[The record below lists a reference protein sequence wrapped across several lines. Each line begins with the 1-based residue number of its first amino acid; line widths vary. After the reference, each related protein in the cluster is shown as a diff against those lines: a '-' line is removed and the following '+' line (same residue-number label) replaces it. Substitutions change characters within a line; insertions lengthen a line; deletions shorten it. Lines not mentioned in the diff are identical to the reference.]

1 VLPSSWGL
9 AYGEGMKNQFG
20 CRTFCRKS
28 TLTMAV
34 LAGLATTSTAFAQST
49 TGNIS
54 GSVPAGSNQ
63 TIVVEGSTGVRREVQ
78 PDAKGR
84 YSATNLPLGSYK
96 VSLLRDGA
104 TVETRENVG
113 LRVGQSTDVSFASAS
128 ATDATS
134 LSGVTVSG
142 TVLPNIDVTTVDS
155 RTVITAEQL
164 AKLPMGRNA
173 EAVAKLAPGVVA
185 NSGGFTSG
193 TGRSTVSFSGSSV
206 TENAYYINGFN
217 TTDPLNGMGGLQLPY
232 GAIDQQEVYTGGYS
246 AQYGRSDG
254 GVISQ
259 VGKRGTNE
267 WKFGAQLLWEPAFAR
282 AKYQDLHYTST
293 PATQVAGNLYW
304 PKSENTRSTTT
315 VSAYAGGP
323 LIKDKLFLFVAGEF
337 ERNEQHNVNAVDN
350 TSTPASTNRF
360 NAPRWYGKLDWNITD
375 NNILEV
381 TGASDKREG
390 SGTRYYY
397 DFNDRKRL
405 GTIGPVDDTKTGGD
419 LHVFKYTG
427 YITDSLT
434 ISALWGE
441 MKTSDYDSPGAY
453 DPNLTRVANVTSQN
467 PALNGGT
474 PIGNTQ
480 VTSLADADRGNKQRN
495 FRLDISYQ
503 IGDHTI
509 LAGIDNMKSQ
519 ANDIGTRDPGP
530 GYVWNY
536 GHTINPNAPIS
547 TAAGDQFVPAPAL
560 YPNGADGYY
569 VSQNVSNNLV
579 TVRSDQRAQYL
590 EDKWQVTDRVLL
602 SLGIRNDQ
610 FTDYNPFGQAFI
622 TQTKPQW
629 APRIGASWDVLGD
642 GSFKVFGN
650 AGRYYLGL
658 PLNPATGAASGYVST
673 QTYYTYGGID
683 ANGVPTGLTQI
694 SGAVSANNSYGVP
707 PDPRA
712 VTARNLEAEH
722 QDEFILG
729 FDKTLGENWVYGA
742 KLTRRLLRTAI
753 DDYCEIDRVTDKAAA
768 LGFTPDPSKTNSCY
782 LINAGQSNTF
792 TLLDA
797 QGNQLLVPLSREEM
811 GFQALKRKYYGLE
824 LFMEHSFDGTWYGTF
839 DYVFSRSYGNT
850 EGQVRSD
857 LRQGGA
863 SASEDWDNS
872 AIMVNTNGVQNNDH
886 THVFKAYGYWQVAPE
901 WQVSGNLNVASGGP
915 ELCLGYYGPDHSN
928 PTGYGNAYHWCD
940 GEPSPP
946 GSHGRLPW
954 TFTLDLGVTW
964 RPGFA
969 NDKLAFAANVFNVL
983 NQQRAIF
990 RNPNKE
996 GDSPYTPN
1004 PQYRIPLYETDPR
1017 YARLSVTYDF

>member
-1 VLPSSWGL
+1 
-9 AYGEGMKNQFG
+9 MKKHVG
-20 CRTFCRKS
+20 YS
-28 TLTMAV
+28 TLCRRTTLAAAV
-34 LAGLATTSTAFAQST
+34 LAGLATAPAAFAQST

-54 GSVPAGSNQ
+54 GTVPAGANQ

-78 PDAKGR
+78 PDPRGK
-84 YSATNLPLGSYK
+84 YSASNLPLGSYT
-96 VSLLRDGA
+96 VTLLRDGTA
-104 TVETRENVG
+104 VDTRKNVG
-113 LRVGQSTDVSFASAS
+113 LRVGQSTDVSFDA
-128 ATDATS
+128 ATANAGDATS
-134 LSGVTVSG
+134 LSGVTVTSN
-142 TVLPNIDVTTVDS
+142 TLPNIDVTTVDS
-155 RTVITAEQL
+155 RTVITSEQL
-164 AKLPMGRNA
+164 AKLPLGRNA
-173 EAVAKLAPGVVA
+173 EAIAKLAPGVVA
-185 NSGGFTSG
+185 NSGGFTSA
-193 TGRSTVSFSGSSV
+193 TAKPTVSFGGSSV

-267 WKFGAQLLWEPAFAR
+267 WHFGAQILWEPSFAR
-282 AKYQDLHYTST
+282 AKYPDLHYTST

-323 LIKDKLFLFVAGEF
+323 LIKDKLFLFVAGEY
-337 ERNEQHNVNAVDN
+337 ERNEQHNVNTVDN
-350 TSTPASTNRF
+350 TGTPASTNRF
-360 NAPRWYGKLDWNITD
+360 NSPRWYGKLDWNITD
-375 NNILEV
+375 NHIIEV

-390 SGTRYYY
+390 TGTRYYY

-405 GTIGPVDDTKTGGD
+405 GTIGPVDNTKTGGD

-427 YITDSLT
+427 YITDALT
-434 ISALWGE
+434 ISALYGE

-480 VTSLADADRGNKQRN
+480 IGSLADPDRGNKQRN

-503 IGDHTI
+503 LGDHTI

-519 ANDIGTRDPGP
+519 AIDNGTRDPGP

-536 GHTINPNAPIS
+536 GHTNNPNAPIS

-560 YPNGADGYY
+560 YPNGATGYY
-569 VSQNVSNNLV
+569 VSRNVSNNLV
-579 TVRSDQRAQYL
+579 TVRSDQRAQYI
-590 EDKWQVTDRVLL
+590 EDKWQVTDRWLL
-602 SLGIRNDQ
+602 SLGLRNDQ
-610 FTDYNPFGQAFI
+610 FTDYNPFGEEFI

-673 QTYYTYGGID
+673 QTYFTYGGID

-694 SGAVSANNSYGVP
+694 SGPVSANNSYGVP
-707 PDPRA
+707 PDPRT
-712 VTARNLEAEH
+712 VTARNLKPEH

-742 KLTRRLLRTAI
+742 KATRRLLRTAI

-768 LGFTPDPSKTNSCY
+768 LGYTPDPSKTNSCY
-782 LINAGQSNTF
+782 LINAGASNTF

-824 LFMEHSFDGTWYGTF
+824 LFMEHSFDGVWYAKF

-863 SASEDWDNS
+863 SASEDWDNA

-901 WQVSGNLNVASGGP
+901 WQISSNVNVTSGGP
-915 ELCLGYYGPDHSN
+915 ELCLGYFGPDHTN

-964 RPGFA
+964 RPAFA
-969 NDKLAFAANVFNVL
+969 ADKLAFSANVFNVL
-983 NQQRAIF
+983 NQQRATF

-996 GDSPYTPN
+996 GDAPNTPN
-1004 PQYRIPLYETDPR
+1004 PQYRIPLYTTDPR
-1017 YARLSVTYDF
+1017 YARVAVTYDF